1 MAANSLAFL
10 VYIMNFSYLFVLRG
24 EVLGS
29 AGSSLKRQLPA
40 VGLPW

>member
-1 MAANSLAFL
+1 MVANALAFL
-10 VYIMNFSYLFVLRG
+10 VYIMYLFVLRG